1 MTLDTFSSNRYRRQ
15 LESRERGS
23 RHFPNSVMSELLLA
37 QRQLQKA
44 RSRYQAA
51 FIHTKAYRGVPY
63 EHVTNAKPVPHRLT
77 YRGVS
82 YSG

>member
-1 MTLDTFSSNRYRRQ
+1 
-15 LESRERGS
+15 
-23 RHFPNSVMSELLLA
+23 MSELILA

-51 FIHTKAYRGVPY
+51 FLHTKAYRGVPY
-63 EHVTNAKPVPHRLT
+63 EHVTNAKPVSHRLT
-77 YRGVS
+77 YRGIS